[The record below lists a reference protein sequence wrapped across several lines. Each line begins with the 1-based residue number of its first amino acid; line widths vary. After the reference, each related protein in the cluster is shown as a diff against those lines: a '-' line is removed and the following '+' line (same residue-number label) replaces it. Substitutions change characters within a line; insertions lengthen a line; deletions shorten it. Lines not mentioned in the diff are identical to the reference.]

1 MSNEHPGDSVSIH
14 INREIYPSP
23 NPTTGMALYSLAH
36 IPEDQELFLES
47 AGDDDDQL
55 IPRDGTVVHLK
66 KGDHFYSQKDV
77 PIIVNGEQHEVL
89 KAPIFFDQ
97 VVKLAYPTPVP
108 GQNILY
114 TIMYRH
120 GPKVNRKG
128 SLLEGQSVHVKKE
141 MIFDV
146 TPTDR
151 S

>member
-1 MSNEHPGDSVSIH
+1 MSTEHPGDSVSIH
-14 INREIYPSP
+14 INREAYTSP
-23 NPTTGMALYSLAH
+23 EPTTGTALYALAH
-36 IPEDQELFLES
+36 IPEDQELFRE
-47 AGDDDDQL
+47 ATGDDDDQL
-55 IPRDGTVVHLK
+55 IPRDGAVVHVK

-77 PIIVNGEQHEVL
+77 PIIVNGEQHDVL

-114 TIMYRH
+114 TIMYRK
-120 GPKVNRKG
+120 GPKANPKG